1 MPMFVLAYRNRPG
14 YTPTPQTQAAWH
26 AWFGSMGDQL
36 ADMGKPVIA
45 EAALGNCSREST
57 EMGGYSLIEADDLEA
72 ATAIAKGCPHL
83 GQLRRHRDRPAG
95 RGPQPD
101 RRGVTTAK
109 PSPAAGRG
117 GLGGPGAG
125 GPGAG
130 QRPAGNPGLA
140 VPS

>member
-14 YTPTPQTQAAWH
+14 YIPTPQTQAAWH

-83 GQLRRHRDRPAG
+83 DNSG
-95 RGPQPD
+95 
-101 RRGVTTAK
+101 GVEI
-109 PSPAAGRG
+109 
-117 GLGGPGAG
+117 GLLGE
-125 GPGAG
+125 
-130 QRPAGNPGLA
+130 
-140 VPS
+140 VPSRTAGA

>member
-45 EAALGNCSREST
+45 AAALGNCSREST
-57 EMGGYSLIEADDLEA
+57 EMGGYSLIEADVLEA

-83 GQLRRHRDRPAG
+83 DNSG
-95 RGPQPD
+95 
-101 RRGVTTAK
+101 GVEI
-109 PSPAAGRG
+109 
-117 GLGGPGAG
+117 GLLGE
-125 GPGAG
+125 
-130 QRPAGNPGLA
+130 
-140 VPS
+140 VPSRTAGA

>member
-1 MPMFVLAYRNRPG
+1 MPIFVLAYRNRPG

-72 ATAIAKGCPHL
+72 ATAIAKAA
-83 GQLRRHRDRPAG
+83 RTW
-95 RGPQPD
+95 
-101 RRGVTTAK
+101 TT
-109 PSPAAGRG
+109 PAASRSACGVRSLAWPPGHSARDALPGGWPGRASRHQ
-117 GLGGPGAG
+117 LAAPG
-125 GPGAG
+125 
-130 QRPAGNPGLA
+130 
-140 VPS
+140 